1 MVMPA
6 PPVRPL
12 TVNQTRRTFS
22 CGQMLPLEPDILWK
36 IERGIVRTFTWNEDG
51 RSITLGY
58 WGSGEIVGQAL
69 SRIQPY
75 QIECLTSAEVSILPT
90 HIWYQAIDGMI
101 SHIQRSEELLA
112 IIHSRPVNLRLL
124 EILHWLA
131 QRFGREVDRGK
142 LIEVPLTHQA
152 LSEIICTTRVTVTRL
167 LNEFEQKS
175 LISRH
180 GRYLI
185 VCQRSPKLDV

>member
-1 MVMPA
+1 MPA
-6 PPVRPL
+6 PPAPAFAL
-12 TVNQTRRTFS
+12 NQTRRTFS
-22 CGQMLPLEPDILWK
+22 CSQLLPLEPDILWK
-36 IERGIVRTFTWNEDG
+36 IERGVVRTFTWNEEG

-58 WGSGEIVGQAL
+58 WGTGDIVGQPL

-75 QIECLTSAEVSILPT
+75 QIECLTSAEVSILPANV
-90 HIWYQAIDGMI
+90 WYQAADAMI

-124 EILHWLA
+124 EMLGWLA
-131 QRFGREVDRGK
+131 QKFGREVDKGK

-152 LSEIICTTRVTVTRL
+152 LSEVICTTRVTVTRL
-167 LNEFEQKS
+167 LNQFEQKG
-175 LISRH
+175 LINRH

-185 VCQRSPKLDV
+185 LCRKSPTLDF